1 MAALR
6 GRREDTRALDARGR
20 RDRCRRGAR
29 RARPGRLLA
38 AVVATS
44 LLALADPS
52 AAGASSGAQQV
63 SVPGVTADSVT
74 VAQLAS
80 LTGFNNTSSDGID
93 ATIGAKVRIALQN
106 ARGGVDGRKIRL
118 ILADDGSSP
127 TTALTA
133 VKSAIETRNAF
144 ALLSTSGLLFPAA
157 KFLQQNDIPVVGDA
171 DDGEEWCTKPYTN
184 MFPISGDCDPGLPQY
199 TTLVDFMKQ
208 HGVTTLATLGYGIS
222 PTSSASARGLAFAAR
237 KGGLKVGYLNDTVPF
252 NGVNVTS
259 DALQMKSAHVN
270 GLYMAMAADTSLALV
285 TAAKQAGVPLR
296 VAVLPDGYGQSL
308 FGDRSAVQAA
318 QGSYFTTRQVPSEV
332 NDPAVRA
339 QRAAFKKYA
348 HVSGVIG
355 AGYTNGWLSADLFIK
370 GLELAGRKLTRASF
384 IAALRRL
391 HDYTAGGLLPTPSN
405 FSLRDFGHAPKR
417 NCEYFVRLQGNRFVP
432 VPANGRP
439 VCGTLIPHSDQLSP
453 S

>member
-1 MAALR
+1 
-6 GRREDTRALDARGR
+6 
-20 RDRCRRGAR
+20 
-29 RARPGRLLA
+29 
-38 AVVATS
+38 
-44 LLALADPS
+44 
-52 AAGASSGAQQV
+52 
-63 SVPGVTADSVT
+63 VTADSVT